1 MGPLMHFVDGREL
14 DHKVWPII
22 KEMLRHVW
30 PKDQPALKAR
40 VIAAVGLLLG
50 SKVSKCDA
58 NDACTHTCTHART
71 HTHITHAHTHMHA
84 HTTNIK
90 ATAH

>member
-58 NDACTHTCTHART
+58 NDACTHTHHTHAHTHAHTHHTCTHTHART
-71 HTHITHAHTHMHA
+71 H
-84 HTTNIK
+84 NQR
-90 ATAH
+90 

>member
-14 DHKVWPII
+14 DYKVWPII

-40 VIAAVGLLLG
+40 VVAAVGLLLG
-50 SKVSKCDA
+50 SKVTGCS
-58 NDACTHTCTHART
+58 ACTMICMHMHT
-71 HTHITHAHTHMHA
+71 HTHTLFILFKHLDNVKINLH
-84 HTTNIK
+84 
-90 ATAH
+90 